1 MPGPTVV
8 VATIRVAR
16 LSNLLVLT
24 AALNAAQHPCYPIAA
39 HSKNG
44 VRTFSQRSKKDATK

>member
-39 HSKNG
+39 HSKKG
-44 VRTFSQRSKKDATK
+44 VRTFSQRSK